1 MQWDSPKT
9 GFFDDSIKRT
19 LALADAIKN
28 AQNYDALK
36 TPLES
41 CGNVIQK
48 GNVMLNVRFIID
60 NAVIALRNFPEMLQ
74 YKFRNDDKS
83 LERIEVHSHVNR
95 FKQFSTKKQDICANA
110 CLVHAAIKLFIERPQ
125 EIPQE
130 NTTTFPYS
138 KPQVVLTH
146 KLENSCGYS
155 TQPVGGSK
163 SKHRRRR
170 HSRRKLRAKTHK
182 RRRH

>member
-1 MQWDSPKT
+1 MQWNSPKT

-19 LALADAIKN
+19 LALADAIEN

-48 GNVMLNVRFIID
+48 GNVMLNVNDIID
-60 NAVIALRNFPEMLQ
+60 SAVIALRNFPEMLQ

-83 LERIEVHSHVNR
+83 LERIEVHSHVNKI
-95 FKQFSTKKQDICANA
+95 KQLSTKKQNICANA
-110 CLVHAAIKLFIERPQ
+110 CVVHAAIKLFIERPQ

-130 NTTTFPYS
+130 NTTTFPEK

-155 TQPVGGSK
+155 KGGSK

>member
-19 LALADAIKN
+19 LALADAIEN

-41 CGNVIQK
+41 CGNVIKK
-48 GNVMLNVRFIID
+48 GNSMLYVNQIIES
-60 NAVIALRNFPEMLQ
+60 AVDALKNFPEMLQ
-74 YKFRNDDKS
+74 YKFNDDKS

-125 EIPQE
+125 PE
-130 NTTTFPYS
+130 TTFPYS

-155 TQPVGGSK
+155 KGGSK